1 MQWYTSENGFCSSR
15 RRNDS
20 AQSNNFARSIAVSIL
35 RTHYPSGRTWANI
48 SYFVWVMR
56 LQYKDGHETHYA
68 SRRATFLFRRSRRI
82 SKKSSSR
89 HIMRLVPVFILETH
103 NQTNYKCLPK
113 FIQSDNASSS
123 IKTANVCFLT
133 IKTKTS
139 KTAPLLFCQ
148 HLNYKTSSDRQV

>member
-68 SRRATFLFRRSRRI
+68 SRRATFRSA
-82 SKKSSSR
+82 SFKTYFEEKF
-89 HIMRLVPVFILETH
+89 VQTH
-103 NQTNYKCLPK
+103 N
-113 FIQSDNASSS
+113 ASCARLY
-123 IKTANVCFLT
+123 T
-133 IKTKTS
+133 
-139 KTAPLLFCQ
+139 
-148 HLNYKTSSDRQV
+148 